1 MFEEQIKAAKELKLG
16 DITLTPR
23 GSLALI
29 ILLDQFSRNIYR
41 DTADAFS
48 QDKLALNIALSGID
62 KGLELKLHPFERIFY
77 YMPLMHSE
85 DPEIQDLS
93 IECFVRLENEFPEPP
108 ELNEKLRGSREYAEK
123 HARIIGRFGRYPH
136 RNKILGRES
145 TEEEKLFLTGPGSSF

>member
-1 MFEEQIKAAKELKLG
+1 MISRKGKYLKMNTESAGGIKDPETDAVIKDMFEEQIKAAKELKLG

-62 KGLELKLHPFERIFY
+62 KGLELKLHP
-77 YMPLMHSE
+77 L
-85 DPEIQDLS
+85 
-93 IECFVRLENEFPEPP
+93 
-108 ELNEKLRGSREYAEK
+108 
-123 HARIIGRFGRYPH
+123 
-136 RNKILGRES
+136 
-145 TEEEKLFLTGPGSSF
+145 

>member
-1 MFEEQIKAAKELKLG
+1 
-16 DITLTPR
+16 
-23 GSLALI
+23 
-29 ILLDQFSRNIYR
+29 
-41 DTADAFS
+41 
-48 QDKLALNIALSGID
+48 
-62 KGLELKLHPFERIFY
+62 
-77 YMPLMHSE
+77 MHSE

-145 TEEEKLFLTGPGSSF
+145 TEEEKTISYWSRLFFLSVSILPNFQSCV